1 MSRAP
6 QTWFVQR
13 SAPVR
18 ADAEGLFVPADDVPD
33 AAIGDIVVVQG
44 HAGGESRTGTI
55 VETSEHDRQR
65 FFRLELEQ

>member
-6 QTWFVQR
+6 QT
-13 SAPVR
+13 
-18 ADAEGLFVPADDVPD
+18 
-33 AAIGDIVVVQG
+33 
-44 HAGGESRTGTI
+44 GGEPRTGTI